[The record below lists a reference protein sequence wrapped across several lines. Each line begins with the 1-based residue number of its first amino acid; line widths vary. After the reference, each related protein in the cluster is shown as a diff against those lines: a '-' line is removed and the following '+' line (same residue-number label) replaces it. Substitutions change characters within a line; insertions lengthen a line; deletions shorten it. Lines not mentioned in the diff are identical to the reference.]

1 MTPTDPRRDELDR
14 RLQMYAAG
22 GWRVENRTEYQATIV
37 RGKNH
42 SHGLHLA
49 LTILTAGVWGLV
61 VWLPLSV
68 FGGLRRRMVSVQGD
82 GSVLDQK
89 V

>member
-1 MTPTDPRRDELDR
+1 MTDPRRDELDR

-22 GWRVENRTEYQATIV
+22 GWRVESRSDYQATIAK
-37 RGKNH
+37 GKNH

-49 LTILTAGVWGLV
+49 LTIITGGIWGVL

-68 FGGLRRRMVSVQGD
+68 FGGLKRRMVSVDSSGQA
-82 GSVLDQK
+82 LDQK
-89 V
+89 L